1 MSNISTG
8 MSLIIFFRK
17 STDIT
22 LRIAA
27 LSPMLLKQGDGRKKR
42 MAKQKSLKNVTRLL
56 LAISVVI
63 FTVVFNKMNCLKRDE
78 VWL

>member
-1 MSNISTG
+1 
-8 MSLIIFFRK
+8 MSLIISFRK

-27 LSPMLLKQGDGRKKR
+27 LSTKLTQGDGRKKR
-42 MAKQKSLKNVTRLL
+42 MAKQKCLKNVTGLL